1 MGYKPRSTIYT
12 LDFDGTDWDGLEVR
26 MRATKLGNLFGSA
39 GILGIVEKIGRN
51 SLPSSEEMAL
61 ALSQYEVI
69 AEHLVSWNIDADD
82 DSPLPA
88 TLDGLKTLEVPLV
101 MAISN
106 TWQAAMQDV
115 APPLPAGSSVGLP
128 DVPLPMASIP
138 ASLASLSMPN

>member
-39 GILGIVEKIGRN
+39 SLLGVMEKISDN
-51 SLPSSEEMAL
+51 ALPSSEDMAL
-61 ALSQYEVI
+61 ALSQYETI

-88 TLDGLKTLEVPLV
+88 TLEGLKSLEVPLV

-115 APPLPAGSSVGLP
+115 APPLSSSSSAGLP
-128 DVPLPMASIP
+128 DVPIPMVSIP
-138 ASLASLSMPN
+138 ASLANSSMPN

>member
-12 LDFDGTDWDGLEVR
+12 LDFGGTDWDGLEVR

-39 GILGIVEKIGRN
+39 SLLGVMEKISDN
-51 SLPSSEEMAL
+51 ALPSSEDMAL
-61 ALSQYEVI
+61 ALSQYELI

-82 DSPLPA
+82 DSPLPT
-88 TLDGLKTLEVPLV
+88 TLDGLKALEVPLV

-115 APPLPAGSSVGLP
+115 APPLSSSSSVGLP
-128 DVPLPMASIP
+128 DVPIPMASIP
-138 ASLASLSMPN
+138 ASLANSSMPN